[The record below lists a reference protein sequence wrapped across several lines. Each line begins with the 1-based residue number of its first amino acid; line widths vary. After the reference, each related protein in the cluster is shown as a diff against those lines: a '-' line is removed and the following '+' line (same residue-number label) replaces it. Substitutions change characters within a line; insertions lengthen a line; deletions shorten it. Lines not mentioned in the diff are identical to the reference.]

1 MNEGLVD
8 ASRRSGS
15 AMKQTMIPPD
25 IVKVTAMGRMEED
38 VLYDGRMKY
47 QLGWKV
53 FSRLFASVVRLTN
66 PVHLLTQVW
75 PFITQFH
82 LYSRCFEEIGHSPK
96 PMMLNFRNMDS

>member
-1 MNEGLVD
+1 MNAGLVE
-8 ASRRSGS
+8 ALRRSGS
-15 AMKQTMIPPD
+15 SMKQTMIPPD

-38 VLYDGRMKY
+38 VLYDRRMKY

-66 PVHLLTQVW
+66 PVHLLPQVW
-75 PFITQFH
+75 PFKTQFH

-96 PMMLNFRNMDS
+96 LMTI